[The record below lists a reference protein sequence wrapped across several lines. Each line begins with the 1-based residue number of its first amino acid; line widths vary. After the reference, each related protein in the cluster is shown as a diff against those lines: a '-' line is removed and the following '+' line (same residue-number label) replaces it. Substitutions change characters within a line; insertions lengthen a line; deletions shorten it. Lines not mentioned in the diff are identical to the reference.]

1 MINNLKLLVEKKHFP
16 LIIILFIGSILAA
29 TLEIIGIGS
38 IPIFAMMIMDP
49 TIIQEKFSDK
59 INLEFINNLDPN
71 DILIYGGVTLTLI
84 FVLKNIYLALLV
96 YLQGSLVKKI
106 RSNLGEKVFKLY
118 LNAPFKLHYEKNPAD
133 ILRNI
138 MGETSQAVTVLL
150 QSFNLFREILI
161 LLTIFAL
168 LVYVDTLVS
177 FSVFFIFTLFVGLF
191 FYVTRKII
199 GKNGKILQK
208 YMALKI
214 QDINEAFGAIKE
226 VKIFNKEKTL
236 ETKFNEKIHIWE
248 NSYLTNFFLTSL
260 PRLVLEAIVIL
271 SVVSIVI
278 IFVFIDRD
286 LNTII
291 PLLTLL
297 TVAAAR
303 MLPSFNTISTALGS
317 IKSLSPS
324 FYLVISEIKYLEK
337 LKFVK
342 KTNSNKEL
350 SFKKDLHFKNIDFR
364 YGKDQKPAISNL
376 NIKIKPGS
384 KVGIIGKS
392 GAGKST
398 FIDIS
403 LGLLEPTK
411 GEILLDGINI
421 LDDIISWQSQ
431 IGYVPQDVYLL
442 DDTIINNITFSS
454 NNNELDTINLNKILV
469 TCNLEDFVKNSE
481 KGLDTFVGDRGA
493 RISGGQKQRIG
504 IARALYNN
512 PKVIIFDEATSSL
525 DLENESKIIDE
536 IFAIDRSKTLI
547 LVTHRHQVV
556 KNCDVVFLF
565 DNGKIIDQGT
575 YNYLDQKY
583 NFNKFNS

>member
-1 MINNLKLLVEKKHFP
+1 
-16 LIIILFIGSILAA
+16 
-29 TLEIIGIGS
+29 
-38 IPIFAMMIMDP
+38 
-49 TIIQEKFSDK
+49 
-59 INLEFINNLDPN
+59 
-71 DILIYGGVTLTLI
+71 
-84 FVLKNIYLALLV
+84 
-96 YLQGSLVKKI
+96 
-106 RSNLGEKVFKLY
+106 
-118 LNAPFKLHYEKNPAD
+118 
-133 ILRNI
+133 
-138 MGETSQAVTVLL
+138 
-150 QSFNLFREILI
+150 
-161 LLTIFAL
+161 
-168 LVYVDTLVS
+168 
-177 FSVFFIFTLFVGLF
+177 
-191 FYVTRKII
+191 
-199 GKNGKILQK
+199 
-208 YMALKI
+208 MALKI

-324 FYLVISEIKYLEK
+324 FYLIISEIKYLEK

>member
-1 MINNLKLLVEKKHFP
+1 MLNNLKLIINKNHIA
-16 LIIILFIGSILAA
+16 LILIVLIGSIIAA
-29 TLEIIGIGS
+29 ALEIIGIGS

-49 TIIQEKFSDK
+49 TVIQEKFSGK
-59 INLEFINNLDPN
+59 LNLEFLENLDPK
-71 DILIYGGVTLTLI
+71 DILIWGGATLTSI
-84 FVLKNIYLALLV
+84 FIIKNIYLALLIFF
-96 YLQGSLVKKI
+96 QGLLIKKI

-118 LNAPFKLHYEKNPAD
+118 LNAPFKLYYEKNPAY

-150 QSFNLFREILI
+150 QSLNLFREIII
-161 LLTIFAL
+161 LFTIFL
-168 LVYVDTLVS
+168 LLIYVDTLVS

-191 FYVTRKII
+191 FFYTRKII

-208 YMALKI
+208 FMALKT

-236 ETKFNEKIHIWE
+236 ETKFNEKIKIWE
-248 NSYLTNFFLTSL
+248 KSYLINYFLTSL

-271 SVVSIVI
+271 TVVSIVI
-278 IFVFIDRD
+278 IFLFMDRD

-297 TVAAAR
+297 TVSAAR
-303 MLPSFNTISTALGS
+303 MLPSFNTISTALAS

-324 FYLVISEIKYLEK
+324 YNLMIDEIRYLEQI
-337 LKFVK
+337 KFVK
-342 KTNSNKEL
+342 KKYDGKKFPFAKNL
-350 SFKKDLHFKNIDFR
+350 YFKSIDFK
-364 YGKDQKPAISNL
+364 YDVDQKLALSNL
-376 NIKIKPGS
+376 NIEIEAGS

-392 GAGKST
+392 GSGKST

-403 LGLLEPTK
+403 LGLLEPSQ
-411 GEILLDGINI
+411 GEILVDGVNI
-421 LDDIISWQSQ
+421 QENIIGWQSQ

-442 DDTIINNITFSS
+442 DDTIKNNIIFSS
-454 NNNELDTINLNKILV
+454 NEKEINLQKLNKIIT
-469 TCNLEDFVKNSE
+469 TCNLDELVKNSD
-481 KGLDTFVGDRGA
+481 KGLETLVGDRGA
-493 RISGGQKQRIG
+493 RLSGGQKQRIG

-525 DLENESKIIDE
+525 DIENENKIIDE
-536 IFAIDRSKTLI
+536 IFTIDRSKTLI

-556 KNCDVVFLF
+556 KNCDIIFLF
-565 DNGKIIDQGT
+565 ENGKIIDRGT
-575 YNYLDQKY
+575 YEHLSQKH
-583 NFNKFNS
+583 NFQKFSN

>member
-71 DILIYGGVTLTLI
+71 DILIYGGATLTLI

-324 FYLVISEIKYLEK
+324 FYLIISEIKYLEK

>member
-469 TCNLEDFVKNSE
+469 TCNLEDFIKNSE

>member
-1 MINNLKLLVEKKHFP
+1 
-16 LIIILFIGSILAA
+16 
-29 TLEIIGIGS
+29 
-38 IPIFAMMIMDP
+38 
-49 TIIQEKFSDK
+49 
-59 INLEFINNLDPN
+59 
-71 DILIYGGVTLTLI
+71 
-84 FVLKNIYLALLV
+84 
-96 YLQGSLVKKI
+96 
-106 RSNLGEKVFKLY
+106 
-118 LNAPFKLHYEKNPAD
+118 
-133 ILRNI
+133 
-138 MGETSQAVTVLL
+138 
-150 QSFNLFREILI
+150 
-161 LLTIFAL
+161 
-168 LVYVDTLVS
+168 
-177 FSVFFIFTLFVGLF
+177 
-191 FYVTRKII
+191 
-199 GKNGKILQK
+199 
-208 YMALKI
+208 MALKI

-236 ETKFNEKIHIWE
+236 ETKFNEKIHTWE

-324 FYLVISEIKYLEK
+324 FYLIISEIKYLEK

-431 IGYVPQDVYLL
+431 L
-442 DDTIINNITFSS
+442 T
-454 NNNELDTINLNKILV
+454 
-469 TCNLEDFVKNSE
+469 
-481 KGLDTFVGDRGA
+481 
-493 RISGGQKQRIG
+493 
-504 IARALYNN
+504 
-512 PKVIIFDEATSSL
+512 
-525 DLENESKIIDE
+525 DLE
-536 IFAIDRSKTLI
+536 
-547 LVTHRHQVV
+547 
-556 KNCDVVFLF
+556 
-565 DNGKIIDQGT
+565 
-575 YNYLDQKY
+575 Y
-583 NFNKFNS
+583 

>member
-1 MINNLKLLVEKKHFP
+1 
-16 LIIILFIGSILAA
+16 
-29 TLEIIGIGS
+29 
-38 IPIFAMMIMDP
+38 MDP
-49 TIIQEKFSDK
+49 TIVQEKFSNK
-59 INLEFINNLDPN
+59 FNLEFINNLNPD
-71 DILIYGGVTLTLI
+71 DILIYGGAILTLI
-84 FVLKNIYLALLV
+84 FILKNIYLALLV
-96 YLQGSLVKKI
+96 YLQGYLIKKI

-133 ILRNI
+133 IMRNI
-138 MGETSQAVTVLL
+138 TGETSQAVTVLL
-150 QSFNLFREILI
+150 QSLNLFREILI
-161 LLTIFAL
+161 LLTIFTL

-191 FYVTRKII
+191 FYVTRQII
-199 GKNGKILQK
+199 GKNGKIIQK
-208 YMALKI
+208 YTSLKI

-236 ETKFNEKIHIWE
+236 EKKFNEKIHIWE

-278 IFVFIDRD
+278 IFIFIDRD
-286 LNTII
+286 LNSII

-324 FYLVISEIKYLEK
+324 FYLIISEIKYLEK

-342 KTNSNKEL
+342 KENSNKEL
-350 SFKKDLHFKNIDFR
+350 SFKKDLYFKDIDFR
-364 YGKDQKPAISNL
+364 YGKDQKPALYNL
-376 NIKIKPGS
+376 RIKIKPGS
-384 KVGIIGKS
+384 KIGIIGKS

-411 GEILLDGINI
+411 GEILLDGVNI
-421 LDDIISWQSQ
+421 LEDIIGWQSQ

-442 DDTIINNITFSS
+442 DDTIKNNITFSS
-454 NNNELDTINLNKILV
+454 NDKELDLNNLNKILV
-469 TCNLEDFVKNSE
+469 TCNLEEFVKNSE

-525 DLENESKIIDE
+525 DLENENKIIEE

-565 DNGKIIDQGT
+565 ENGEIIDQGT

>member
-324 FYLVISEIKYLEK
+324 FYLIISEIKYLEK